1 MKKITLLFAI
11 MACSFCLLNAAN
23 VNVHLLIPT
32 DSEFS
37 TDGDVVFSWTAYTS
51 GGSIK
56 SPQVQKASQA
66 LKVPQTPKRQTQAT
80 NILLTREGT
89 SRWWSATVIIP
100 DETRFTYDISTETSS
115 TTSDKTFIMG
125 SSPDS
130 YVAKDKPELYLEL
143 LAMADADAAGN
154 RIFACAEVAAETE
167 DHDYSI
173 TSWDVQDIG
182 NGVTITWT
190 ANNLAPSYAIS
201 IMDDTYSWFYDDYIT
216 VTEEKFTYNYTGTED
231 LHIGTIVFYPCYYD
245 GTDMLPYVQMFEK
258 DVDINFKGIGKIIE
272 ESLKAVEKDN
282 TIEIS
287 WQHAGDVTRYDVQIE
302 YAFAP
307 FKDFTVLPEY
317 MPAADGKY
325 TLTVDGLKGNG
336 VYDISFFA
344 LDAGGYMIAEAYP
357 TVTVSGLPAL
367 GDVELNAL
375 IPSDNDMD
383 ITFGVWFEWW
393 DVETETHAF
402 VKADQDAGGVWFTK
416 TITTDKSAIRFR
428 VCNTP
433 DASGS
438 NSTSSPIISTNKAC
452 FEMQYQRWHAWELE
466 EADCDAPDHDYRIT
480 HIEAESL
487 MGTLKITLTAND
499 YAPYYQLEAR
509 KNGVGAYYQTIAYAH
524 YEGNNAFLFAMPFTE
539 KADYDYRVTPLNE
552 NSQQVAESVEGTIEI
567 YPNIYIPSNLQAV
580 VDADQ
585 QTVTFTW
592 DQASSLISVD
602 HYTLAVGDLEFKNIT
617 GTTFTQKF
625 YLSGNHYWSLY
636 VYTSNDVLLAEAHS
650 DDSFEIITPYYDPQN
665 LQVTVSGK
673 QATMTW
679 EAHADVAASN
689 IILYEI
695 GGDIMMNSVVNA
707 NEGKFTATY
716 TLSEERTVVF
726 GWFVTAYTASGEQM
740 SYDIAGPMFAITGS
754 ASTDIEEMAGTPE
767 FVHTMKVLRNGQILI
782 IRDGKTYDMTGRVVA
797 E

>member
-1 MKKITLLFAI
+1 MKKVTLLFAI
-11 MACSFCLLNAAN
+11 MACSLWLNAAN

-56 SPQVQKASQA
+56 TPQVQKASQA
-66 LKVPQTPKRQTQAT
+66 LKVPQMPKRQTLAT
-80 NILLTREGT
+80 DILLTREGT

-100 DETRFTYDISTETSS
+100 DETRFTYDISTKTSS

-287 WQHAGDVTRYDVQIE
+287 WNHSDVVKQYEAYVTYGG
-302 YAFAP
+302 AP
-307 FKDFTVLPEY
+307 VTDFKVLTQY
-317 MPAADGKY
+317 MPATDGKY

-416 TITTDKSAIRFR
+416 TINTDKSAIRFR
-428 VCNTP
+428 VCNTS
-433 DASGS
+433 DATGS
-438 NSTSSPIISTNKAC
+438 NSEASPLIKTNKAC
-452 FEMQYQRWHAWELE
+452 FEMGYQNWNAWELNE
-466 EADCDAPDHDYRIT
+466 SACDAEDHDYRIT
-480 HIEAESL
+480 D
-487 MGTLKITLTAND
+487 LKAKSYVGGMLEITFTAKD
-499 YAPYYQLEAR
+499 YAPFYEIAAR
-509 KNGVGAYYQTIAYAH
+509 KSGTSAYYKILATLPYGGSNTVQ
-524 YEGNNAFLFAMPFTE
+524 LPSLFTE
-539 KADYDYRVTPLNE
+539 EADYDYRVTPMNKDYV
-552 NSQQVAESVEGTIEI
+552 QVAQEKEGTIHLNA
-567 YPNIYIPSNLQAV
+567 NINVPTNLKATV
-580 VDADQ
+580 GADN

-592 DQASSLISVD
+592 TYSGMGVD
-602 HYTLAVGDLEFKNIT
+602 HYTLMVDEYEYKNIT
-617 GTTFTQKF
+617 GTSYERKIYMDGT
-625 YLSGNHYWSLY
+625 HIWSLY
-636 VYTSNDVLLAEAHS
+636 AYGSTGILLGMATC
-650 DDSFEIITPYYDPQN
+650 DDFFEIITPDYNPKDFAVVVN
-665 LQVTVSGK
+665 GK
-673 QATMTW
+673 TATLTW
-679 EAHADVAASN
+679 TAATDVAAGH
-689 IILYEI
+689 IVIYES
-695 GGDIMMNSVVNA
+695 GGKEALNAVVNGNA
-707 NEGKFTATY
+707 GQFSVTY
-716 TLSEERTVVF
+716 TLTEDRTAVF
-726 GWFVTAYTASGEQM
+726 DWFVQSLTATGEAM
-740 SYDIAGPMFAITGS
+740 SYEINGPMFAIVGS
-754 ASTDIEEMAGTPE
+754 TTTEIEEVLPE
-767 FVHTMKVLRNGQILI
+767 SLPAAKPAMKVLRNGQVLI
-782 IRDGKTYDMTGRVVA
+782 IRDGRTYDMMGRVV
-797 E
+797 EE